1 MSDLFKKTI
10 LAGLGALSL
19 SREKAEEIAKELIA
33 RGEVA
38 KSEEAKF
45 VKDLLDVVEK
55 NKTGLEEK
63 MEKAV
68 EKVLTRLDIPTRK
81 ELNELKEEISRLTKK
96 AR

>member
-1 MSDLFKKTI
+1 MSDLLKKSI

-33 RGEVA
+33 KGEVA

-55 NKTGLEEK
+55 NKTGIEEK

-68 EKVLTRLDIPTRK
+68 EKVLSRLDIPTRK
-81 ELNELKEEISRLTKK
+81 ELNELKEEINRLTKK
-96 AR
+96 KG